1 MIVSFLCLKVKMR
14 IPVAVR
20 SKTWNCGH
28 SLAGAASSNPT
39 GGLDICLLRV
49 LCVCVC
55 VLR

>member
-1 MIVSFLCLKVKMR
+1 MIVSCLCLKVKMR